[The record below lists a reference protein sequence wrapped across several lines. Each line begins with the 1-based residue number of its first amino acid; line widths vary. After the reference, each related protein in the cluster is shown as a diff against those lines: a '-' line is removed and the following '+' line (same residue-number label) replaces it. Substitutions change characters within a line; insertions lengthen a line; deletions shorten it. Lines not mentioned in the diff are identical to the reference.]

1 MMIKGRTYC
10 LVLSIISFV
19 YFWLKAIYH
28 LQSNSPEYFPRTFVS
43 NVYIIHALI
52 TQIYCVFMYYCV
64 IVYFVYLFTQINAFK
79 KVLWVSSLE
88 ILSNPI
94 IMLLNIIWYI
104 QKHIHRLFS
113 LKLSGIMAKSC
124 TAWIIRQQ
132 WHKLVN

>member
-19 YFWLKAIYH
+19 YFWLKATYH
-28 LQSNSPEYFPRTFVS
+28 LQSNSPEYFPRTFVT
-43 NVYIIHALI
+43 NDYIIHALI
-52 TQIYCVFMYYCV
+52 TQIYCVFMCYCV
-64 IVYFVYLFTQINAFK
+64 IVYFVYLFTQIHAFK

-124 TAWIIRQQ
+124 TALIIRQQ